1 MKSPKKKV
9 KKLDWSMEGLLKEA
23 DKLSKKM
30 ETLGAEI
37 EYFGRTKKNEQ
48 MRQYGND
55 LMYRSVVVLE
65 RAKEISKD
73 TLK

>member
-1 MKSPKKKV
+1 
-9 KKLDWSMEGLLKEA
+9 MEGLLKEA

-55 LMYRSVVVLE
+55 LIYRSGVVLE
-65 RAKEISKD
+65 KAKEISKD

>member
-55 LMYRSVVVLE
+55 LIYRSGVVLE

-73 TLK
+73 TAK

>member
-55 LMYRSVVVLE
+55 LIYRSGVVLE
-65 RAKEISKD
+65 KAKEISKD

>member
-55 LMYRSVVVLE
+55 LMYRSGVVLE

-73 TLK
+73 TAK